1 MPVRARVLHIG
12 VISLLLGGC
21 SIQQSESYGTS
32 VVVLLDFSKSFAPF
46 TKPDER
52 AIREVAAATKE
63 LAAREWSSP
72 VVVIWSKI
80 QTASLLSRPL
90 CGPLQFQQT
99 LIRREA
105 TADASSLGERLDACA
120 KSVSDA
126 ASRPGERSDYTDI
139 SGAIG
144 MAAQQGSSVQAKKV
158 LIILSDFVEELTPG
172 SVPVQLRLNGE
183 RVLLLYRP
191 GSEKQVVGSSD
202 VLTRVSRWRRALMDA
217 GAHSVFS
224 LPVFGVTRQ
233 RLMRAL
239 GEQPAVGTD
248 VVVLQNAPDTSDP
261 ATLKTVADGLV
272 RACREWPPPVTIA
285 WADAEDN
292 GDGDRQMVPL
302 EFLPRLIKT
311 PTPSGSYGLQ
321 SPRPESSEE
330 LALYLKECSIGMR
343 RFWPGSTKV
352 DLRAA
357 LSMHRAA
364 GTLEGHHV
372 VVILSTFPDVTG
384 GALDAHLDLA
394 ATRVVMLAAP
404 SRADGR
410 NEQGYFRRL
419 DRWETWFRARKAQ
432 SVCRL
437 QLNGLTSDGLLN
449 CFDERRP

>member
-1 MPVRARVLHIG
+1 MAVRAQALYPGLIL
-12 VISLLLGGC
+12 LLLGGC
-21 SIQQSESYGTS
+21 SSQQSESYGTS
-32 VVVLLDFSKSFAPF
+32 VVTLLDFSKSFAPF
-46 TKPDER
+46 TKADER
-52 AIREVAAATKE
+52 AIREVAAATRE
-63 LAAREWSSP
+63 LAEREWSSP
-72 VVVIWSKI
+72 VAVIWSKI

-90 CGPLQFQQT
+90 CGPLPFRQT
-99 LIRREA
+99 LIRREG
-105 TADASSLGERLDACA
+105 TPDANSLGERLDACA
-120 KSVSDA
+120 NAVLDA
-126 ASRPGERSDYTDI
+126 ANRPSERSDYTDI

-144 MAAQQGSSVQAKKV
+144 MAAQQGSSVGARKV
-158 LIILSDFVEELTPG
+158 LIILSDFVEELPLG
-172 SVPVQLRLNGE
+172 SAAVQLRLNGE
-183 RVLLLYRP
+183 RILLLYRG
-191 GSEKQVVGSSD
+191 GSEKQVADGAD
-202 VLTRVSRWRRALMDA
+202 VLARVSRWRRALMDA
-217 GAHSVFS
+217 GAHSVLS

-239 GEQPAVGTD
+239 GEQRVAGTD

-261 ATLKTVADGLV
+261 GTLKTVADGLV
-272 RACREWPPPVTIA
+272 RACREWPSPVTIT
-285 WADAEDN
+285 WADAEDS
-292 GDGDRQMVPL
+292 GDGGRQMVPL

-311 PTPSGSYGLQ
+311 PTLPGRRGPQ
-321 SPRPESSEE
+321 SPTPQSSDD
-330 LALYLKECSIGMR
+330 LALYLNECAIGMR

-364 GTLEGHHV
+364 GVLEAHHV

-419 DRWETWFRARKAQ
+419 DKWETWFRARKAQ

-437 QLNGLTSDGLLN
+437 QLSGLTSDGLLN